1 MFGDSSLWGL
11 GVYVVMLLRTAV
23 AVQACWRVYGSV
35 VEEASPLRC
44 LVLRVRRSVGVSWW
58 CREVGADR
66 HGSRSPRGLLS
77 WFLAAAG
84 APISVFRG
92 RDSDS
97 TPLAGPYRPGESRG
111 FFALRPTVAESP
123 DMVLRRRC
131 YGGAL
136 DPVCCPAVF
145 SPPSP
150 LQDRRGS
157 EHSL

>member
-1 MFGDSSLWGL
+1 
-11 GVYVVMLLRTAV
+11 MLPSRSF
-23 AVQACWRVYGSV
+23 CFRW
-35 VEEASPLRC
+35 
-44 LVLRVRRSVGVSWW
+44 VRRSVG

-66 HGSRSPRGLLS
+66 HGSRNPRGLLS

-92 RDSDS
+92 RDS
-97 TPLAGPYRPGESRG
+97 TPLAGPYRPGASRG
-111 FFALRPTVAESP
+111 FSALRPIVAGSP

-131 YGGAL
+131 YGGGGAP
-136 DPVCCPAVF
+136 DPVCCLAVF

-157 EHSL
+157 ELSL